1 MADPQL
7 SAHLALPCLTGRS
20 VVLCAAGLAV
30 KEPSTGVEFPLV
42 RTFWVGEAQRN
53 VGAGVRQKKI
63 AFVGVKVRRSPADV
77 PQSRRRACMLLHFLR
92 ANLQGR
98 R

>member
-1 MADPQL
+1 M
-7 SAHLALPCLTGRS
+7 
-20 VVLCAAGLAV
+20 

-63 AFVGVKVRRSPADV
+63 AFVGVKVSC
-77 PQSRRRACMLLHFLR
+77 SLR
-92 ANLQGR
+92 CYDSDILPPVNAAR
-98 R
+98 